1 MMFLCGTADINFDH
15 LVKLV
20 TARIQYKVT
29 NFLGPH
35 KLHGSPST
43 PVRKEARNNL
53 DDITFSLPFLHLGEL
68 TQEKKHKKKQDK
80 TSP

>member
-1 MMFLCGTADINFDH
+1 MINFCYQ
-15 LVKLV
+15 LLILATNSLYQNQVK
-20 TARIQYKVT
+20 YKVT

-53 DDITFSLPFLHLGEL
+53 DDITFSLPFLNLGEL